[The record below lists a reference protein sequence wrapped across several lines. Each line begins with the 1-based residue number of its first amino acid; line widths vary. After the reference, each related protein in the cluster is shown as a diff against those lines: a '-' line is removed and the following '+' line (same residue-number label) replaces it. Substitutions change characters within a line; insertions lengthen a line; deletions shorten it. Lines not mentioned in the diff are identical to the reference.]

1 MYNYRM
7 KTFLEIARFTKPQGL
22 KGDLR
27 AQLFCDSPDVL
38 FDFDG
43 FYMGANKSFIKAKV
57 CELRKGFVVMSVQ
70 GVDNIE
76 KAEKLTGET
85 LYIDR
90 EDYKLPEN
98 TWFIKDL
105 LGLNVV
111 NADTGE
117 RYGVVKD
124 ILQSAPKDVYV
135 VKSPEGRELLFP
147 SIPEVL
153 VDINITERIIK
164 IRPLEGLFD

>member
-1 MYNYRM
+1 M